1 VRVGHATAVRTP
13 PDAEIAAPEFPQ
25 GLDWLNV
32 ATLRMQNELGRRAA
46 VLIEFWD
53 FARINSLRTLPY
65 IKEWNRRY
73 DDLGLRV
80 IGVHCPGY
88 SFGRDRTTVERAV
101 ERLAIEHAVVLD
113 PDFQIWQEYGNKGWP
128 ARYLF
133 DSAGWLRFVHYGEG
147 EYLETELAI
156 HDLLREQDPSVS
168 LPDPME
174 PLRPEDAPGVR
185 MQPQTA
191 DITLPKDRD
200 RLELVRDWDD
210 GEDYIEARDAGAGA
224 RVKSYTASEAWA
236 VLSNAVE
243 PGLYKT
249 DGTVEAEDPGLRLH
263 GFQFTPIP
271 PSN

>member
-1 VRVGHATAVRTP
+1 VGHATDVRTP

-25 GLDWLNV
+25 GLDWVNV
-32 ATLRMQNELGRRAA
+32 ATLRMDRELGRQAA

-65 IKEWNRRY
+65 IKEWNSRY
-73 DDLGLRV
+73 RDLGLRV
-80 IGVHCPGY
+80 IGVHSPGY
-88 SFGRDRTTVERAV
+88 SFGRDPATVQRAI

-113 PDFQIWQEYGNKGWP
+113 PNFQIWQLYGNKGWP

-133 DSAGWLRFVHYGEG
+133 DSSGWLRFVHYGEG

-156 HDLLREQDPSVS
+156 QDLLREQDPGVS
-168 LPDPME
+168 LPEPME
-174 PLRPEDAPGVR
+174 PLRPEDVPGVR

-191 DITLPKDRD
+191 DIALPKDRG
-200 RLELVRDWDD
+200 RLELVRDWED

-224 RVKSYTASEAWA
+224 KVRSFSAGEAWA
-236 VLSNAVE
+236 VLSHAVE

-263 GFQFTPIP
+263 GFQFTPVP
-271 PSN
+271 PATSD